1 MLWSEDSG
9 TLKIPTGSSNSIY
22 VPAGYE
28 IGSNGDIVAA
38 SPEEAGQFLIVS
50 DHNRNPIE
58 FKIQRIEKR
67 ERMINGRMRSYHIAD
82 KLTLSTSWQ
91 RLPSRP
97 YDKEIFYN
105 SQGEIPVAYDP
116 YISYTVDGGAGGMDM
131 LAWYESNP
139 GSFYCYLSY
148 DKNTVNGITNYNKL
162 GIYNQ
167 IVKVYFSSFSY
178 NVEKR
183 SGAGFDFWNVNVSLD
198 EV

>member
-1 MLWSEDSG
+1 MQNRAKYLIGATRPQAMLWSNNVG
-9 TLKIPTGSSNSIY
+9 TLDDGVY
-22 VPAGYE
+22 VPAGVE
-28 IGSNGDIVAA
+28 GIDFII
-38 SPEEAGQFLIVS
+38 LS
-50 DHNRNPIE
+50 DHNRSSIDISQE
-58 FKIQRIEKR
+58 RIETR
-67 ERMINGRMRSYHIAD
+67 QRMINANMRSYHIAD
-82 KLTLSTSWQ
+82 KLSLSTSWQ